1 MELLL
6 RQIQMSIKTTIFNE
20 MMGENTM
27 IGVLISSELNDKR
40 VIHWKKP
47 TRNMTFILKL
57 ALMNKQS

>member
-1 MELLL
+1 
-6 RQIQMSIKTTIFNE
+6 MSIKTIIINE